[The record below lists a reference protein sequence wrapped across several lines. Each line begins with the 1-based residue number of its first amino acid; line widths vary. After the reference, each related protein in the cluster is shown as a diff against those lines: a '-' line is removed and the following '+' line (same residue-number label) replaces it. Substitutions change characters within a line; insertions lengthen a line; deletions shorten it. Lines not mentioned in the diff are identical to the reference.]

1 MSKKRSKRYRKK
13 LKLKKRK
20 TLLKSHNNLFTSECE
35 TDIYSSSDEEI
46 KSVLFSWII

>member
-1 MSKKRSKRYRKK
+1 MSKKISKRYREN

-46 KSVLFSWII
+46 ISVLFSWII